1 MLATFGSGCFW
12 CTEAVFQQMTGVLSV
27 VSGYSGGR
35 LENPDYRSI
44 CEGTTGHAECIQ
56 VDFDPALVSYA
67 DLLNAFFK
75 SHDPTTL
82 NRQGADAGT
91 QYRSV
96 IFYHSEEQREAADEY
111 IQQANAARIWGSRIV
126 TEVTAAVTFFPA
138 ETYHQDYFR
147 RNPDQGYCL
156 AVIAPKVLK
165 FQKDFGDKLRRDWL
179 V

>member
-111 IQQANAARIWGSRIV
+111 ILQANAARIWGSRIV

>member
-27 VSGYSGGR
+27 VSGYAGGR
-35 LENPDYRSI
+35 LENPDYRSV

-56 VDFDPALVSYA
+56 IDFDPAVVSYV
-67 DLLNAFFK
+67 DLLQAFFK

-96 IFYHSEEQREAADEY
+96 IFTHSDEQRLAAEEY
-111 IQQANAARIWGSRIV
+111 IQQANAARIWSSRIV
-126 TEVTAAVTFFPA
+126 TEVSPAPTFFPA

-147 RNPDQGYCL
+147 RNPDQGYCR

-165 FQKDFGDKLRRDWL
+165 FQKEFGDKLRRDWL

>member
-27 VSGYSGGR
+27 VSGYAGGQ
-35 LENPDYRSI
+35 LDNPDYRSV

-56 VDFDPALVSYA
+56 IDFDPAVVSYA
-67 DLLNAFFK
+67 DLLHAFFK

-96 IFYHSEEQREAADEY
+96 IFTHSDEQRQVAQEY

-126 TEVTAAVTFFPA
+126 TEVSPAPTFFPA

-147 RNPDQGYCL
+147 RNPDQGYCR

-165 FQKDFGDKLRRDWL
+165 FQKEFGEKLRRDWL
-179 V
+179 A